1 MTYYGL
7 IQEIWGVDY
16 TMFTIPLFKYKWVY
30 NKSGVKMDEWGM
42 TLIDFQKV
50 GYRDEPFIIAQQ
62 ASQVFYVKDPTFEHW
77 FALFMKKKN
86 KLILMK
92 RIWVILILLTPTH
105 LE

>member
-1 MTYYGL
+1 
-7 IQEIWGVDY
+7 
-16 TMFTIPLFKYKWVY
+16 
-30 NKSGVKMDEWGM
+30 M

-92 RIWVILILLTPTH
+92 RI
-105 LE
+105 